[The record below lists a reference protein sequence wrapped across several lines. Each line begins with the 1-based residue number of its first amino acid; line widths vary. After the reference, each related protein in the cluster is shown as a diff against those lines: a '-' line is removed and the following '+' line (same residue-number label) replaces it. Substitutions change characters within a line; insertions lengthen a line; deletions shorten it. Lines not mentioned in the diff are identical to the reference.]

1 MPLRNVPYSSDLNS
15 IETLWSVVKHNLKKL
30 LLLQETP
37 LTMAQFKQLVRQAI
51 SLVETRT
58 ISNIIKS
65 NRRYLSEMLQR
76 D

>member
-1 MPLRNVPYSSDLNS
+1 MPYSSDLNS

-37 LTMAQFKQLVRQAI
+37 LTLAQFKQLVRQAI

-65 NRRYLSEMLQR
+65 NRRYLSEMLQQ